1 IGIFRRIPGFMPQF
15 RNLKRRQHTRHAVEI
30 PAVWYRV
37 QVGAR
42 HEYFRIIMAPV
53 SPEYIAGTI
62 GADTHA
68 DIFHP
73 AGDFL
78 LRLLFRPNRAS
89 THQFPNLRRSHH
101 TRHAVEIPAVWYR
114 VQVGARHEYFRI
126 IMAPVSPEYI
136 AGTIGADTHADIFH
150 PAGDF
155 LLRLL
160 FRHGV

>member
-1 IGIFRRIPGFMPQF
+1 MPQF

-78 LRLLFRPNRAS
+78 LRLLFRHGVAHAFGAFIFGPA
-89 THQFPNLRRSHH
+89 NLGYFKD
-101 TRHAVEIPAVWYR
+101 PAV
-114 VQVGARHEYFRI
+114 QSFR
-126 IMAPVSPEYI
+126 
-136 AGTIGADTHADIFH
+136 
-150 PAGDF
+150 
-155 LLRLL
+155 
-160 FRHGV
+160 